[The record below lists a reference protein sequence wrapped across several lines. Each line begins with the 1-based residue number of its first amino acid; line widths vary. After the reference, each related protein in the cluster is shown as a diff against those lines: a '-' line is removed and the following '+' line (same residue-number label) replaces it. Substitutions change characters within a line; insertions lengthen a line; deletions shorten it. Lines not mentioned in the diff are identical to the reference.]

1 MSAYARLFFGF
12 GLVLLVVGGVILLIQ
27 PNALTHFFGVNEG
40 TLPVSNPAFVPTTP
54 EVASVAPGFA
64 SSTIATSSASKTL
77 TGPLKGPRTPPLGY
91 LEYRNTKYRFSLFY
105 PNILTVKS
113 YDEGDGATTIAF
125 QDIKTAQGFQ
135 VFVLPYSALQVS
147 TDRFHKD
154 EPSGVMQGPKN
165 VSIDGV
171 AATSFYGSN
180 EMLGDTA
187 EIWFIHDGY
196 LFETTAPKPLA
207 SWFSQIMTTWSFL

>member
-1 MSAYARLFFGF
+1 MSVFARRSVGFGSVLLIVCGIVVIVQPNFVTRLFAPKETSLNIPDVQVAFT
-12 GLVLLVVGGVILLIQ
+12 GGS
-27 PNALTHFFGVNEG
+27 P
-40 TLPVSNPAFVPTTP
+40 
-54 EVASVAPGFA
+54 VAPGFA
-64 SSTIATSSASKTL
+64 SLTSATSSASKTL
-77 TGPLKGPRTPPLGY
+77 TSPLMGPRTPPPGY

-135 VFVLPYSALQVS
+135 VFVMPYSARQVS
-147 TDRFHKD
+147 TERFHKD
-154 EPSGVMQGPKN
+154 EPSGVMKGPKN